1 MGRAQAA
8 RQRPRARGHTAFN
21 CARLV
26 KPKVTLMRGWVQIPN
41 GCGSFLGAVQL
52 VLYAI
57 YRDSNS
63 GGKQQAGDDVEM
75 ASDAKSS
82 KKVAD
87 DVGGKEDR
95 LV

>member
-1 MGRAQAA
+1 MCFGLTIIEY
-8 RQRPRARGHTAFN
+8 HTLILIDAY
-21 CARLV
+21 
-26 KPKVTLMRGWVQIPN
+26 MQIPN

-57 YRDSNS
+57 YRNS
-63 GGKQQAGDDVEM
+63 AGTAGAGKQQAGDDVEM
-75 ASDAKSS
+75 AADAKSS

-87 DVGGKEDR
+87 DVGGAGKEGR

>member
-1 MGRAQAA
+1 VPKRRGNAHARADTPPSIAHASLNQSDIDA
-8 RQRPRARGHTAFN
+8 
-21 CARLV
+21 C
-26 KPKVTLMRGWVQIPN
+26 GWVQIPN

>member
-1 MGRAQAA
+1 MRA
-8 RQRPRARGHTAFN
+8 
-21 CARLV
+21 C
-26 KPKVTLMRGWVQIPN
+26 VQIPN

-57 YRDSNS
+57 YRNS
-63 GGKQQAGDDVEM
+63 GGKAGAAGAAGKQQQAGDDVEM
-75 ASDAKSS
+75 AASDAKSS

-87 DVGGKEDR
+87 DGKEDR

>member
-1 MGRAQAA
+1 
-8 RQRPRARGHTAFN
+8 
-21 CARLV
+21 
-26 KPKVTLMRGWVQIPN
+26 MRGWVQIPN

-63 GGKQQAGDDVEM
+63 GGKASGVAGKQQAVDDVEM
-75 ASDAKSS
+75 AASDAKSS

>member
-1 MGRAQAA
+1 
-8 RQRPRARGHTAFN
+8 
-21 CARLV
+21 
-26 KPKVTLMRGWVQIPN
+26 MRGWVQIPN

-63 GGKQQAGDDVEM
+63 GGKASGVAGKQQAGDDVEM
-75 ASDAKSS
+75 AASDAKSS

>member
-1 MGRAQAA
+1 M
-8 RQRPRARGHTAFN
+8 N
-21 CARLV
+21 LV
-26 KPKVTLMRGWVQIPN
+26 DACVQIPN

-57 YRDSNS
+57 YRNSGGTS

-87 DVGGKEDR
+87 DVGGAGKEDL

>member
-1 MGRAQAA
+1 LIDA
-8 RQRPRARGHTAFN
+8 
-21 CARLV
+21 C
-26 KPKVTLMRGWVQIPN
+26 VQIPN

-57 YRDSNS
+57 YRNS
-63 GGKQQAGDDVEM
+63 GGNKAGAGAGAGKQQAGDDVEM

-87 DVGGKEDR
+87 DDGGDGKEDR
-95 LV
+95 LG